1 MNGPW
6 RTWPVTRV
14 AASFLSWA
22 LFIASFGV
30 LFQIAMAVMAL
41 GGSCASGGPYQI
53 AVECPDN
60 VWLAPVSIWVGL
72 GSVGVGIALAAG
84 FGTPV
89 AGWAWTVLFVG
100 LGGLFLASFVTAG
113 DIVGLVIGVM
123 FVVMGAVPLVYGLRT
138 SPQRMLLGQ
147 FSANGAQFREGPRAR
162 AGVLNRSTPNPDD
175 AIAPTAAH
183 WALGLG
189 IPALGIVA
197 GVWAASA
204 LV

>member
-30 LFQIAMAVMAL
+30 LFQIALAVMAL
-41 GGSCASGGPYQI
+41 GGYCASGGPYVI

-60 VWLAPVSIWVGL
+60 AWLAPVSIWVGIGAVL
-72 GSVGVGIALAAG
+72 AGIALTAG

-89 AGWAWTVLFVG
+89 VGWAWTILFVG
-100 LGGLFLASFVTAG
+100 LGGAFLASFVTAG
-113 DIVGLVIGVM
+113 DIVGLIVGVM
-123 FVVMGAVPLVYGLRT
+123 FVVMGLVPFVFGFRT
-138 SPQRMLLGQ
+138 SAQRMVLGQ
-147 FSANGAQFREGPRAR
+147 MSARGEQFLEGPRAR
-162 AGVLNRSTPNPDD
+162 TGLLTRRTPNPDT
-175 AIAPTAAH
+175 AITPTAAH
-183 WALGLG
+183 WALGVGVPLLG
-189 IPALGIVA
+189 VA
-197 GVWAASA
+197 AGLWTASA